1 MEDCFENLKIQMGKK
16 DHSCFGFYF
25 VFHLKEKVSWVS
37 YLMGMAL
44 ELFDLWGNISYSFL
58 SDNQQWGE
66 HYSESDKLD
75 WNLELLLSS
84 LGN

>member
-1 MEDCFENLKIQMGKK
+1 MEYCFENLEIQIEKK

-44 ELFDLWGNISYSFL
+44 ELFDLWGNIPPHTPFL
-58 SDNQQWGE
+58 VTVSSGE
-66 HYSESDKLD
+66 STTVSQT
-75 WNLELLLSS
+75 S
-84 LGN
+84 LIEI